1 MAIVG
6 RVLYWIT
13 SARLIVA
20 VWLPAL
26 AVTVT
31 LLAPV
36 GVPGVLEPPEHAVR
50 TVASGSRRISI
61 NRPAIRFLLP
71 ISPAST
77 KIPGSISAY
86 AVCERLGRNGAI
98 AAVEPLVLMTSE
110 TVDALLTVPK
120 AQFAPAG
127 SPAQLNITADPA
139 GKFKSVKVVEP
150 VAPGPR
156 IEIMSG
162 SAANAAVADA
172 VTVSVVVA
180 TLPAV

>member
-77 KIPGSISAY
+77 KILRQRIRHHIGRGL
-86 AVCERLGRNGAI
+86 RLR
-98 AAVEPLVLMTSE
+98 LHSC
-110 TVDALLTVPK
+110 
-120 AQFAPAG
+120 
-127 SPAQLNITADPA
+127 
-139 GKFKSVKVVEP
+139 
-150 VAPGPR
+150 
-156 IEIMSG
+156 
-162 SAANAAVADA
+162 
-172 VTVSVVVA
+172 
-180 TLPAV
+180 